1 MRDKQLNL
9 STTDIFNEVKN
20 KRSIS
25 IEDIE
30 RLFIGNSANQN

>member
-1 MRDKQLNL
+1 VRHKQLNL
-9 STTDIFNEVKN
+9 SATDTFDEVKN

-30 RLFIGNSANQN
+30 RLFIGNSTKQN